1 MPMKALV
8 LIGNILFF
16 SLRVIAQESVNQDT
30 LFASFPE
37 QVLKEVV
44 VTPDLLERKA
54 DRIVFQVSPSDYGK
68 NGEELLLQVLWLPA
82 PSAMSGSAVL
92 PPCWPPLCPAAP
104 SCLSSPCLPV
114 RFSRIPAGLVL

>member
-68 NGEELLLQVLWLPA
+68 NGEELLLQTPGIIF
-82 PSAMSGSAVL
+82 SDGMITINGTSGAKLFVNDL
-92 PPCWPPLCPAAP
+92 REFQ
-104 SCLSSPCLPV
+104 SPCRRRCP
-114 RFSRIPAGLVL
+114 